1 VVWTIYAELRHLL
14 LYVGDH
20 EIAFGTGEYLDI
32 VVTAVL
38 IVYAIYEVFQFA
50 GATRTLDRYA
60 AAHPALDM
68 LRFLLLGALC
78 WGIYRDI
85 THFQHLFVGAHQPL
99 DEEADEVAGIILAL
113 GALKTGYHGVRAVRA
128 FMHLTSAPSS

>member
-1 VVWTIYAELRHLL
+1 VVWTIYAEQRHLL
-14 LYVGDH
+14 LYLGDH
-20 EIAFGTGEYLDI
+20 EIVFGSSEYLDV

-38 IVYAIYEVFQFA
+38 LVYAVYEVFHFA
-50 GATRTLDRYA
+50 GMTPRLDAYI

-78 WGIYRDI
+78 WGIYRDL
-85 THFQHLFVGAHQPL
+85 THFQHLFVGAHQLL

-128 FMHLTSAPSS
+128 FMHLTSAPSP